1 MRDQNISE
9 GRRVRE
15 KIKKEKTAG
24 KARAKSPDKSQPA
37 VEAKT
42 AAPEKLVKPLVAS
55 NTEEAG
61 ISGPLF
67 ILLLVAILIGGGFA
81 TQPLWS
87 PYVIDYLPALKN
99 TEAPN
104 PPEYK
109 LSDRLSK
116 IEKEVEV
123 RKRGRAIANLER
135 ERGQMNRTFKEIMAR
150 ILEIEKQIDYV
161 HGMLQTDTPPSKG
174 GESTESLQRLSSR
187 INKLETSSKTV
198 NVVMDRLAKL
208 DQAIAKSGSNS
219 NNSAEQVSQTMVEIF
234 ERIGSLETGAAQ
246 SGTRDAAVNT
256 HAQKKIQAQ
265 TLWLAVSHLREVLR
279 TSAPFAP
286 ALDALK
292 GLAYGAPEIMRG
304 VSELEPYGKTGIP
317 TMDTMRLE
325 YPSAANAVAAAAS
338 PTAPSE
344 DGLGGVLTT
353 IKSLV
358 SVRKER
364 SFVFTNAS
372 ANPTLKAKAHLDEG
386 DLAGAV
392 AAMSELVGPQAA
404 AATPWLERARA
415 RLRAETTL
423 SRLHVFVVSLLPKG
437 NS

>member
-1 MRDQNISE
+1 MRHQNINE
-9 GRRVRE
+9 GRRVSG
-15 KIKKEKTAG
+15 KIKKEKKAG
-24 KARAKSPDKSQPA
+24 KVGEKSPDKSQPA
-37 VEAKT
+37 VEEKT

-61 ISGPLF
+61 ISWPLF
-67 ILLLVAILIGGGFA
+67 ILLLVAVLIGGGFA

-87 PYVIDYLPALKN
+87 PYVIDYLPALNDTGAGK
-99 TEAPN
+99 
-104 PPEYK
+104 PPDYK

-123 RKRGRAIANLER
+123 YKRGGAIANLER
-135 ERGQMNRTFKEIMAR
+135 ERGQMKQTFKEIMAR

-174 GESTESLQRLSSR
+174 VESTESLKSLSSR

-198 NVVMDRLAKL
+198 NVVMERLAEL
-208 DQAIAKSGSNS
+208 DQAIAESGSNA
-219 NNSAEQVSQTMVEIF
+219 NNPAEQISQTMVGIL

-246 SGTRDAAVNT
+246 SSTRDAAANS

-265 TLWLAVSHLREVLR
+265 TLWLAVSQLREALR

-286 ALDALK
+286 VLVALK
-292 GLAYGAPEIMRG
+292 ALAYGETEIMRG

-317 TMDTMRLE
+317 TVDTMRQE
-325 YPSAANAVAAAAS
+325 YASAANAVAAAAS
-338 PTAPSE
+338 PTATSE

-353 IKSLV
+353 LKSLV

-364 SFVFTNAS
+364 SVVFTNAS
-372 ANPTLKAKAHLDEG
+372 ANPALKAKARLDEG

-392 AAMSELVGPQAA
+392 AALSELVGPQAA
-404 AATPWLERARA
+404 AATPWLERART
-415 RLRAETTL
+415 RLMAETTL
-423 SRLHVFVVSLLPKG
+423 SKLHVFVVSLLPKG